1 MLLCFT
7 CMAWVV
13 SKMSTITDLR
23 TVIDGDYISMI
34 AALQA
39 ASSKHSHYASSEF
52 QQTEQ
57 EACVQATSKK
67 RERQVGEAQGAL
79 VIAEAH
85 IGGLKQQIQDL
96 TAANKQA
103 SILRQT
109 FDPHCHNQP
118 LHRVIA
124 IESLLP

>member
-1 MLLCFT
+1 MQ
-7 CMAWVV
+7 V
-13 SKMSTITDLR
+13 SE
-23 TVIDGDYISMI
+23 Y
-34 AALQA
+34 
-39 ASSKHSHYASSEF
+39 

-57 EACVQATSKK
+57 EGCVQATSKK

-79 VIAEAH
+79 VMAEAQ
-85 IGGLKQQIQDL
+85 IGGLEQQIQDL

-103 SILRQT
+103 STLRQT

-118 LHRVIA
+118 LHRIIA